1 MDSPLEHPLDSTMLT
16 ELRIRDYAVI
26 DDLRVEL
33 GPGLTVLTGET
44 GAGKSIV
51 VGALSLLLG
60 ERATQEVVRTG
71 ADRARVEAVFDISGR
86 PELGVMVGEAG
97 IPVED
102 GVLILAREVASEGR
116 NRAWINGSPATAG
129 LVGVVGRSLVDLHG
143 QHEHQTLLRSDE
155 QRAVLDG
162 FAGALELAGEV
173 GARHREVASLAA
185 LLEEGEA
192 RRRELEAR
200 ADFIRFQWEEIRG
213 AGVDREVDSG
223 LQDELVRLEHGEEL
237 LAGARDLADLLYSGE
252 EAISDGLS
260 AARDRFRQ
268 LSRLDTTLDPEGAL
282 LDQAYHDVVEVGRR
296 LERYA
301 AAVELDPARLE
312 EVRARLDLL
321 HRLRRKYGP
330 GLEEVEATGLALRA
344 ELDELENAG
353 EDRSALVARVE
364 EARGSL
370 VAAADRLRQRRREA
384 AGRLSRAVEDALPG
398 LGMPGSVF
406 RVELEPLAGIG
417 PHGGDRV
424 EFVASLNAGFEPR
437 PLSRIASGGE
447 LSRVMLAVTSILA
460 GVDRV
465 PTLVFDE
472 IDAGVGGTV
481 ALGVAERIAEVSD
494 HHQVLVISH
503 LPQVASK
510 AKTHLLVE
518 KIARGGV
525 TTTALR
531 ALEGEERIRELARML
546 GGDPGS
552 RVSLDHAQE
561 LLERAKR
568 PSGSPQVQ
576 DDPSLEGVGSGD
588 QDPSA

>member
-1 MDSPLEHPLDSTMLT
+1 MLT

-71 ADRARVEAVFDISGR
+71 ADRARVEAVFDVSGR
-86 PELGVMVGEAG
+86 PDLGVTLGEAG
-97 IPVED
+97 IELED
-102 GVLILAREVASEGR
+102 GVLILVREVAVEGR

-143 QHEHQTLLRSDE
+143 QHEHQSLLRPEE
-155 QRAVLDG
+155 QRLVLDG
-162 FAGALELAGEV
+162 VAGGLGLAGEV
-173 GARHREVASLAA
+173 GRRHGEVSSLEA
-185 LLEEGEA
+185 LLEAGEA
-192 RRRELEAR
+192 RQRELEAR
-200 ADFIRFQWEEIRG
+200 ADFIRFQWEEIQA
-213 AGVDREVDSG
+213 AGVDLKVDPG
-223 LQDELVRLEHGEEL
+223 LPDELVRLEHGEEL
-237 LAGARDLADLLYSGE
+237 LAGARDLAELLYSGE
-252 EAISDGLS
+252 DALSDRLS

-268 LSRLDTTLDPEGAL
+268 ISRLDPTLDAEGAL
-282 LDQAYHDVVEVGRR
+282 LDQAYHEVVEVGRR

-301 AAVELDPARLE
+301 SAVELDPARLE
-312 EVRARLDLL
+312 EVRTRLDLL

-330 GLEEVEATGLALRA
+330 GLEEVDAAGRLLRA

-353 EDRSALVARVE
+353 EDRSALVARLE
-364 EARGSL
+364 EARESL
-370 VAAADRLRQRRREA
+370 KEA
-384 AGRLSRAVEDALPG
+384 AGQLREMRMEAAQRLGNAVEAALPG

-406 RVELEPLAGIG
+406 RVEVEPLPRIG

-460 GVDRV
+460 DVDRV

-472 IDAGVGGTV
+472 IDAGVGGAV
-481 ALGVAERIAEVSD
+481 ALGVADRIAEVSD

-503 LPQVASK
+503 LPQVASR
-510 AKTHLLVE
+510 ARTHLLVE
-518 KIARGGV
+518 KSVGGGL
-525 TTTALR
+525 TATALR
-531 ALEGEERIRELARML
+531 RLEGEERIRELARML

-552 RVSLDHAQE
+552 RASLDHARE
-561 LLERAKR
+561 LLERSGTPLRIR
-568 PSGSPQVQ
+568 PGA
-576 DDPSLEGVGSGD
+576 G
-588 QDPSA
+588 